1 MNTLRFVRV
10 SKKLRNKTFSSRI
23 KTWEPLLK
31 DSMAFVTAEY
41 LSTDAGKNFG
51 QEYREGKVKLDG
63 TWNMYLDKWSEMIKD
78 GIYTKDMTGIDHDQ
92 ALEEFAT
99 EKLQCIVQDHGI

>member
-1 MNTLRFVRV
+1 
-10 SKKLRNKTFSSRI
+10 
-23 KTWEPLLK
+23 
-31 DSMAFVTAEY
+31 MAFVTAEY

-99 EKLQCIVQDHGI
+99 GKGAMYCSGPWDLEAIMSKILI